1 MLRAHVLELCLRLR
15 DVPALRHARLVT
27 VARDLERLLV
37 SGHGALEQ
45 AEIQVRDAQLKVA
58 LREGRLL
65 REQHRG
71 QIAGARP
78 RRLAIGFDGAAD
90 ATPHIELPEGGEAH
104 AVLGAHGAAGG
115 RGAPRGAG
123 AAAGGGR
130 IAAAGRGDIG
140 GNGRKVAGAS
150 RAEERGR
157 LLVPGRREQHVLI
170 GDLHLPLQSV
180 EVGVAVEL
188 PPLAARRQLLRLG
201 RLPVLALLVG
211 RRHLQARA
219 MVGGPDRQVPAAA
232 GGAEREQC
240 RDAAKRAPHATPS
253 SGFGKRCRRD
263 LAHSR
268 KRSRY
273 RYITGVV

>member
-1 MLRAHVLELCLRLR
+1 
-15 DVPALRHARLVT
+15 
-27 VARDLERLLV
+27 
-37 SGHGALEQ
+37 
-45 AEIQVRDAQLKVA
+45 
-58 LREGRLL
+58 
-65 REQHRG
+65 QHRG
-71 QIAGARP
+71 QIAGARL

-130 IAAAGRGDIG
+130 ILAAGRGDIG
-140 GNGRKVAGAS
+140 GNGRKVARAS

-170 GDLHLPLQSV
+170 GDLHLPLESV
-180 EVGVAVEL
+180 EVRIAVEL

-240 RDAAKRAPHATPS
+240 RDAWKRAPHATPS

-273 RYITGVV
+273 RYITGVVYRVNTWLRRRPPSTAMPSGRRSSAPSPKPIASGSAPNIAAMVVMSMGRSRRRHAS